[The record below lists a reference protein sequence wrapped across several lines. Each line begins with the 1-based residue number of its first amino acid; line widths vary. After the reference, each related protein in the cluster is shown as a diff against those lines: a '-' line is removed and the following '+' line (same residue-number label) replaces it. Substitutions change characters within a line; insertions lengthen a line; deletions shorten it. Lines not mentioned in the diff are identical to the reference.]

1 MIVIGSVLLF
11 FLFGCLILLALS
23 SRRYL
28 VFGLLLTGGIPYT
41 IFMPR
46 ATFLGVNPQA
56 AYLFIMMAVTLIA
69 LLFHFQE
76 FLELSVRFWAVSLF
90 LLYSLITLAWATD
103 VAIGLRM
110 LMKLA
115 APFLFFF
122 ALQLILR
129 TEEDLKS
136 ATRAIFLCCFAVLA
150 LAVVNTLTRGALYL
164 QESRAFQI
172 ATTRSFTAP
181 YMSPATFSF
190 LLGSGAVLALGYW
203 FANRKFIFMV
213 IYVVLVIAVFL
224 AFVRISM
231 AGIVVGSGIII
242 FLMARSLAPKILFPV
257 LIVVLFVTAFFTVD
271 SFRIRMFKSSHVTL
285 ETLVKTDPK
294 NLDNLVHTSGRT
306 LLWKQAAA
314 QFLGKDILLGGGVGA
329 VDTWLQQKMKLHS
342 EYLRLLCDLGV
353 PGLLLYLAALGQI
366 TTGMVV
372 RFFRA
377 DVPLRRQFAAT
388 GLGALAFYAVTL
400 ATDNSLNYVTEF
412 GLYVFAMAGATFVTL
427 SQEPQPDEVRQ
438 VQRMLPIGD
447 GNHG

>member
-1 MIVIGSVLLF
+1 MISSVLLF
-11 FLFGCLILLALS
+11 FLFGGLIILALS
-23 SRRYL
+23 SRRHL

-41 IFMPR
+41 LFMPK
-46 ATFLGVNPQA
+46 AIFLGVSPQA
-56 AYLFIMMAVTLIA
+56 AYLFLLMSVTLLA
-69 LLFHFQE
+69 LLFYVQGVM
-76 FLELSVRFWAVSLF
+76 ELSVRFWAVSLF
-90 LLYSLITLAWATD
+90 LFYSLITLSWATD

-129 TEEDLKS
+129 SEEDLKS
-136 ATRAIFLCCFAVLA
+136 ATRAIFLCCFAVLI
-150 LAVVNTLTRGALYL
+150 LAVVNTLTRGALYV
-164 QESRAFQI
+164 QEGREYQL
-172 ATTRSFTAP
+172 ATTHSFTAP

-190 LLGSGAVLALGYW
+190 LLGSGALLALGYW
-203 FANRKFIFMV
+203 FANRKFIFMA
-213 IYVVLVIAVFL
+213 IYVVLVVAVFL

-231 AGIVVGSGIII
+231 LGIVVGTGIII
-242 FLMARSLAPKILFPV
+242 FLMARSLAPKILFP
-257 LIVVLFVTAFFTVD
+257 LFIVVIFVTVFFTVE
-271 SFRIRMFKSSHVTL
+271 SFRTRMFKSSHVTL
-285 ETLVKTDPK
+285 EALVKTDPK

-342 EYLRLLCDLGV
+342 EYLRLLCDVGV
-353 PGLLLYLAALGQI
+353 TGLLLYLGALGQI
-366 TTGMVV
+366 TAGMVM

-377 DVPLRRQFAAT
+377 DDPLGRQFAAT

-412 GLYVFAMAGATFVTL
+412 GLYVFALAGATFVTL
-427 SQEPQPDEVRQ
+427 SPEPQPDELCRF
-438 VQRMLPIGD
+438 QRMPS
-447 GNHG
+447 